1 MSKTIKIEKWII
13 NEPKCFLL
21 RNVFI
26 KLTIVN
32 IPTTNGA
39 NKINIAFGPGA
50 QIPLGST

>member
-1 MSKTIKIEKWII
+1 MFIIE
-13 NEPKCFLL
+13 EC
-21 RNVFI
+21 FI

-32 IPTTNGA
+32 IPTINGA